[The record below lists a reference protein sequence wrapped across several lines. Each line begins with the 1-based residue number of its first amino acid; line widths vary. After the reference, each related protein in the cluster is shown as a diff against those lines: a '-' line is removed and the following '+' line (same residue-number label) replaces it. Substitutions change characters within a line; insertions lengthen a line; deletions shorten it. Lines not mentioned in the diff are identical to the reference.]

1 MTKRGIVVSVSAA
14 LLAAVLSAP
23 AAQAEGSTGAAR
35 AAAQDP
41 STVVMT
47 RSSITSVIGT
57 IRKVAKCALGI
68 AGFVGGNIIAVSKL
82 RKAGGVWKVAKR
94 TWQAKGKTGKVKVL
108 TAVFGEVSGLNA
120 VAEGCGV

>member
-1 MTKRGIVVSVSAA
+1 M
-14 LLAAVLSAP
+14 VLSASP
-23 AAQAEGSTGAAR
+23 AHAEDSTGATR

-41 STVVMT
+41 NTIVMT

-57 IRKVAKCALGI
+57 VRKVAKCALGI

-82 RKAGGVWKVAKR
+82 RKAGAVWKVAKR
-94 TWQAKGKTGKVKVL
+94 TWLAKGKTGKVKVL
-108 TAVFGEVSGLNA
+108 TAVFGEVTGLNA

>member
-1 MTKRGIVVSVSAA
+1 MTQRGIVVSVSSA
-14 LLAAVLSAP
+14 LLAMVLSASP
-23 AAQAEGSTGAAR
+23 AHAEGSTGATR

-41 STVVMT
+41 STIVMT

-94 TWQAKGKTGKVKVL
+94 TWLAKGKIGKVKVL
-108 TAVFGEVSGLNA
+108 TAVFGDASGLNA